1 MPRVSDGAHSDR
13 WQPGPRPA
21 WVRALNEV
29 GDPAW
34 VALDESSLV
43 TEALRRTRLR
53 DFGDESFREPLR
65 RFLRA
70 LEEEAQLHYVGR
82 TLARADV
89 VEWLENRLRI
99 VDACKR
105 HPEIEQG
112 PVAAPIFI
120 TGLPRTGTSI
130 LHELLAQ
137 DPAHRVPLAWETKR
151 PCPPPEAARF
161 ETDPRIERAER
172 EVRLWCE
179 IVPEY
184 DAMHELGARVPV
196 ECIALTAPSFRS
208 DELAG
213 RHVVPSYAGWLAQAE
228 MRPAY
233 EWHKRTL
240 QVLQSRN
247 ARERWVLKAPS
258 HMASLDAL
266 FAIYPDAR
274 VVQTHRDPLPVMAS
288 VASIL
293 FATAWVRSDA
303 VDPEAMLGWFT
314 GETCAHLL
322 GNAMRVRDGGRE
334 SRFADVRYADLMR
347 DPVATIARV
356 YERFALPFTSEA
368 ESRMRAYLA
377 AKPKGRHGAHR
388 YAFEH
393 TGFDREAERARFA
406 AYQQRYGVA
415 SEA

>member
-1 MPRVSDGAHSDR
+1 MN
-13 WQPGPRPA
+13 Q
-21 WVRALNEV
+21 V
-29 GDPAW
+29 GDPSW
-34 VALDESSLV
+34 VALDETSLL
-43 TEALRRTRLR
+43 TEALRRTGLT
-53 DFGDESFREPLR
+53 DFGDGDFREPMR
-65 RFLRA
+65 RFLAA
-70 LEEEAQLHYVGR
+70 LEREAKLHYVGR

-99 VDACKR
+99 VDLCKR
-105 HPEIEQG
+105 EPAIERA

-137 DPAHRVPLAWETKR
+137 DPAHRVPLAWEVKR
-151 PCPPPEAARF
+151 PCPPPEAASF
-161 ETDPRIERAER
+161 ESDPRIEAADR

-196 ECIALTAPSFRS
+196 ECIALAAPSFRS

-213 RHVVPSYAGWLAQAE
+213 RHVVPSYAGWLAQADL
-228 MRPAY
+228 RPAY
-233 EWHKRTL
+233 EWHARTL
-240 QVLQSRN
+240 RVLQSRH
-247 ARERWVLKAPS
+247 ARARWVLKAPS
-258 HMASLDAL
+258 HMSALDAL
-266 FAIYPDAR
+266 FAVYPDAR
-274 VVQTHRDPLPVMAS
+274 VVQTHRDPLTVMAS

-303 VDPEAMLGWFT
+303 VDPRAVLDWFT

-322 GNAMRVRDGGRE
+322 ANAMRVRDAGRE
-334 SRFADVRYADLMR
+334 GQFADVVYADLMR
-347 DPVATIARV
+347 DPIAAIARL
-356 YERFALPFTSEA
+356 YDRFALPFTAEA
-368 ESRMRAYLA
+368 ESRMRTYLD

-388 YAFEH
+388 YEFEN
-393 TGFDREAERARFA
+393 TGFDRAAERERFR
-406 AYQQRYGVA
+406 AYQQRYGVP

>member
-1 MPRVSDGAHSDR
+1 M
-13 WQPGPRPA
+13 
-21 WVRALNEV
+21 RALNEI
-29 GDPAW
+29 GDPASIS
-34 VALDESSLV
+34 LDETELI
-43 TEALRRTRLR
+43 TEALRRTRLT
-53 DFGDESFREPLR
+53 DFGDASFREPMH

-70 LEEEAQLHYVGR
+70 LGSEAKLHYVGR

-89 VEWLENRLRI
+89 IEWLTNRLQI
-99 VDACKR
+99 VDWTKL
-105 HPEIEQG
+105 HPEIEAA

-137 DPAHRVPLAWETKR
+137 DPSHRVPLAWEVR
-151 PCPPPEAARF
+151 EPCPPPEAATF
-161 ETDPRIERAER
+161 ASDARIERADR
-172 EVRLWCE
+172 AVRFWCDV
-179 IVPEY
+179 VPEY

-196 ECIALTAPSFRS
+196 ECIALMTAEFRS

-213 RHVVPSYAGWLAQAE
+213 RHVVPSYASWLATAD

-233 EWHKRTL
+233 AWHRRTL
-240 QVLQSRN
+240 QLLQWRN
-247 ARERWVLKAPS
+247 PRARWVLKAPS

-266 FAIYPDAR
+266 FALYPDAR
-274 VVQTHRDPLPVMAS
+274 VVQTHRDPLTVMAS

-303 VDPEAMLGWFT
+303 VDPQAVLGWFT

-322 GNAMRVRDGGRE
+322 GNAMRVRDAGRE
-334 SRFADVRYADLMR
+334 SQFADVVYADLMR
-347 DPVATIARV
+347 DPIAAIARL
-356 YERFALPFTSEA
+356 YERFDLAFSAEA

-388 YAFEH
+388 YEFEN
-393 TGFDREAERARFA
+393 TGFDREAERRRFA
-406 AYQQRYGVA
+406 DYQDRYGVP
-415 SEA
+415 SEG

>member
-1 MPRVSDGAHSDR
+1 VTLTPRADH

-34 VALDESSLV
+34 VALDETSLV
-43 TEALRRTRLR
+43 TEALRRTGLT
-53 DFGDESFREPLR
+53 DFGEDDFREPLR

-70 LEEEAQLHYVGR
+70 LESEAQLHYVGR
-82 TLARADV
+82 TLARADT

-99 VDACKR
+99 VDACR
-105 HPEIEQG
+105 RDPAIERA

-137 DPAHRVPLAWETKR
+137 DPAHRAPLAWEAKH
-151 PCPPPEAARF
+151 PCPPPEAGRR
-161 ETDPRIERAER
+161 ESDPRIERTER
-172 EVRLWCE
+172 AVRLWCE
-179 IVPEY
+179 VVPEY

-196 ECIALTAPSFRS
+196 ECIALAAPSFRS

-213 RHVVPSYAGWLAQAE
+213 RHVVPSYAAWLAAAD

-233 EWHKRTL
+233 AWHRRTL
-240 QVLQSRN
+240 QLLQSRQPG
-247 ARERWVLKAPS
+247 RRWVLKAPS

-266 FAIYPDAR
+266 FAVYPDAR
-274 VVQTHRDPLPVMAS
+274 VVQTHRDPLRVMAS

-303 VDPEAMLGWFT
+303 VDPAAVLGWFT

-322 GNAMRVRDGGRE
+322 GNAMRARDSGRE
-334 SRFADVRYADLMR
+334 PQFADVLYADLMR
-347 DPVATIARV
+347 DPIAAIARV
-356 YERFALPFTSEA
+356 YERFALPFTAEA
-368 ESRMRAYLA
+368 EARMRAHLA
-377 AKPKGRHGAHR
+377 ARPQGRHGAHR

-393 TGFDREAERARFA
+393 TGFDRAAERARFA

>member
-1 MPRVSDGAHSDR
+1 MN
-13 WQPGPRPA
+13 Q
-21 WVRALNEV
+21 V
-29 GDPAW
+29 GDPSW
-34 VALDESSLV
+34 VALDETSLL
-43 TEALRRTRLR
+43 TEALARTRLT
-53 DFGDESFREPLR
+53 DFGDGDFREPMR
-65 RFLRA
+65 RFLGA
-70 LEEEAQLHYVGR
+70 LESEAKLHYVGR

-99 VDACKR
+99 VDLCKR
-105 HPEIEQG
+105 EPAIERA

-137 DPAHRVPLAWETKR
+137 DPAHRVPLAWEVKR
-151 PCPPPEAARF
+151 PCPPPEPASF
-161 ETDPRIERAER
+161 ETDPRIDAAERA
-172 EVRLWCE
+172 VRLWCE

-196 ECIALTAPSFRS
+196 ECIALSAPSFRS
-208 DELAG
+208 DELSG
-213 RHVVPSYAGWLAQAE
+213 RHVVPSYAAWLARAE

-233 EWHKRTL
+233 GWHRRTL
-240 QVLQSRN
+240 QVLQSRH

-258 HMASLDAL
+258 HMSALDAL
-266 FAIYPDAR
+266 FAVYPDAR
-274 VVQTHRDPLPVMAS
+274 VVQTHRDPLTVMAS

-303 VDPEAMLGWFT
+303 VDPKAVLGWFT

-322 GNAMRVRDGGRE
+322 ANAMRVRDAGRE
-334 SRFADVRYADLMR
+334 HQFADVVYADLVR
-347 DPVATIARV
+347 DPIATIARL
-356 YERFALPFTSEA
+356 YDRFGLPFSSDA
-368 ESRMRAYLA
+368 ESRMRAYLD

-388 YAFEH
+388 YEFEN
-393 TGFDREAERARFA
+393 TGFDRAAERERFT
-406 AYQQRYGVA
+406 AYQQRYGVP